1 MRKKGQRLAERLGT
15 KWYNKGEKSA
25 KNYLCLLNR
34 GIPKEFRSIQKDS
47 GELIMEEKMIKE
59 EIVNFYKNLYEDFD
73 YYIIIDNDVSFLTT
87 LQFWMM

>member
-1 MRKKGQRLAERLGT
+1 
-15 KWYNKGEKSA
+15 
-25 KNYLCLLNR
+25 
-34 GIPKEFRSIQKDS
+34 
-47 GELIMEEKMIKE
+47 MEEKMIKE